1 MTVEDL
7 RLAPEQQLQQ
17 QQEHHQQHHQQ
28 HLPVSQD
35 QEDSQESPTSSLDPS
50 DKQLRQQL
58 QAADSCHQL
67 LQLLSTDKK
76 EEEQHQGDLWWP
88 EQLMVG

>member
-17 QQEHHQQHHQQ
+17 QQEHHQQ

-50 DKQLRQQL
+50 DKQLQV
-58 QAADSCHQL
+58 ADSCRQL

-76 EEEQHQGDLWWP
+76 EEEQLQGDLWWP